1 MNHHV
6 SRLIVAA
13 GALAGLLWGTV
24 SQATDVARRP
34 LKPDVNVKPN
44 VIFGMDDSGSMDW
57 EILLSAYSGI
67 LNWDTTT
74 RSYWSGSDFLANGN
88 YYMSYLFPTG
98 TGTGGMQY
106 GDSNGYG
113 KGVPPSPQFAPLRSS
128 SYNPLYYNPAVTY
141 TPWTPAWIG
150 GALVTYPDATPT
162 AAKSHP
168 AVSGSL
174 TMDLTANQTYNFY
187 YRRGMR
193 KPDDTIVGAGGDG
206 WVSTSYFPA
215 TYWVLDTAC
224 SASDLWASSCVTAPD
239 GRKLRRYEIKSG
251 NTFPSG
257 RSYADELQ
265 NFANWWSYY
274 RKRKLM
280 LAGAMGNVLADLSGM
295 RLGVVAFNRRSS
307 DVTMVDADGTD
318 DAANRRTVA
327 GSFYVNPADSGT
339 PTTATLKYIGEQ
351 YRTNPNAIQYSC
363 QRNNA
368 FIVTDGFAND
378 TATPPSYDASLYGSG
393 APFATTTANSLAD
406 VALAYFT
413 LNLRDGRTT
422 SGAGNPLSDGRVPLT
437 NQTVANPD
445 RNTNL
450 HMNTYAVTLGA
461 RGTLWPSISNPFTTS
476 FTWPTPTPDTPSAI
490 DDLWHATINGRGQ
503 MYKADNPVQAAQ
515 QIQKALNDMLNQLG
529 AQSGVSFTNVNLAR
543 SDGKAYTGKYTT
555 SVWTGDLVANAVD
568 TNTGAVATAPLWS
581 AADLLAARNLSI
593 SPRAIASSAG
603 GSGAAF
609 TDALVGSQIVA
620 GSSTASRRALV
631 DWLRGD
637 RSAEGTTL
645 RARGGLMG
653 PVINASPV
661 VVPAD
666 RVVYVASGEGMLH
679 AFDTDNGNELWAY
692 VPASA
697 LGSLAATA
705 QPNYV
710 FQTLLDGQP
719 TIRTIGGRRFLIAGR
734 GAGGPGYYALDITT
748 PRSMTSDTAV
758 ASKVLWDIGNG
769 GSFVLG
775 QSVGRPVIVQTRSN
789 GTVALLTQGYNGS
802 SDGKGRMYMVNA
814 ATGALLRTFTADDS
828 GSGSGDLGLA
838 QVGAVGESDGKVVHV
853 YGGDL
858 RGNVWHFDLEAGT
871 TVRLARLKRGSVA
884 QPVTTAPEVMMYGDQ
899 RIVLV
904 GTGQLLGVTDFGRST
919 TESFFAIKDGAELT
933 DARSSLLARTLVD
946 KGGGAYDVSGS
957 AIDWSTQRGWYVDL
971 PSPLQVTTDPSISF
985 GAVTFVANRVA
996 LSECANYATLFVLDV
1011 LKGTRLKTMDFAG
1024 MSLGQNSASQVTL
1037 VRTTGTLGER
1047 VVAQFQRG
1055 DGTTAKQEIKLDLGV
1070 AARKNAWRQVR
1081 RGGS

>member
-1 MNHHV
+1 MNHL
-6 SRLIVAA
+6 SRLFVAA
-13 GALAGLLWGTV
+13 AALAGLLHGAV

-67 LNWDTTT
+67 LNWDTGT
-74 RSYWSGSDFLANGN
+74 RSYWSGSDFLASGN

-128 SYNPLYYNPAVTY
+128 SYNPLYYNPSVTY
-141 TPWTPAWIG
+141 APWKPAWVG
-150 GALVTYPDATPT
+150 GALVTYPDATAT

-168 AVSGSL
+168 AIAGSL

-193 KPDDTIVGAGGDG
+193 KPDDTIVGAGGDA
-206 WVSTSYFPA
+206 WVSTTYFPA
-215 TYWVLDTAC
+215 TYWVVDTGC
-224 SASDLWASSCVTAPD
+224 TASDSWSSACVTAPD
-239 GRKLRRYEIKSG
+239 GRKLKRYEIKPG

-265 NFANWWSYY
+265 NFANWWTYY

-280 LAGAMGNVLADLSGM
+280 LAGAMGGVLADLSGM
-295 RLGVVAFNRRSS
+295 RLGVVAFNRRGSN
-307 DVTMVDADGTD
+307 VTMVDADGSD
-318 DAANRRTVA
+318 DAANRRTIA
-327 GSFYVNPADSGT
+327 GTFYTNPADSGT

-351 YRTNPNAIQYSC
+351 YRGNNDVIQYSC

-378 TATPPSYDASLYGSG
+378 TAAPPTYDASTYGSG

-413 LNLRDGRTT
+413 LNLRNGRTT

-437 NQTVANPD
+437 NQTVSNPD

-450 HMNTYAVTLGA
+450 HMNTYAITLGA
-461 RGTLWPSISNPFTTS
+461 SGTLWPGITDPFTTS

-515 QIQKALNDMLNQLG
+515 AIQKALNDMLNQLG

-555 SVWTGDLVANAVD
+555 SIWTGDLTANTID
-568 TNTGAVATAPLWS
+568 TNSGTVATLPVWS
-581 AADLLAARNLSI
+581 AADLLRSRDWT
-593 SPRAIASSAG
+593 SRKIASWQSG
-603 GSGAAF
+603 GVAF
-609 TDALVGSQIVA
+609 TDAAVGSQIVA
-620 GSSTASRRALV
+620 GASTTSRTRLV

-637 RSAEGTTL
+637 RSAEGGTL

-666 RVVYVASGEGMLH
+666 KVVYVASGEGMLH
-679 AFDTDNGNELWAY
+679 AFDTDNGDELWAY
-692 VPASA
+692 VPGSV

-719 TIRTIGGRRFLIAGR
+719 TIRTIGGRRYLVAGR
-734 GAGGPGYYALDITT
+734 GAGGPGYYALDITS
-748 PRSMTSDTAV
+748 PRSMTSDAAV

-775 QSVGRPVIVQTRSN
+775 QSVGRPVIVETRSN
-789 GTVALLTQGYNGS
+789 GTVALFTQGYNGS
-802 SDGKGRMYMVNA
+802 TDGKGRMYMVNA
-814 ATGALLRTFTADDS
+814 ATGALLRTFVADDS
-828 GSGSGDLGLA
+828 ANGSGDTGLA
-838 QVGAVGESDGKVVHV
+838 QLSAVGEADGKVVHV

-858 RGNVWHFDLEAGT
+858 RGNIWHFDLEAGS
-871 TVRLARLKRGSVA
+871 TVRLAQLKRSGVA
-884 QPVTTAPEVMMYGDQ
+884 QPVTTAPEVMFYGEQ

-904 GTGQLLGVTDFGRST
+904 GTGRLLGVTDFGRST
-919 TESFFAIKDGAELT
+919 TETFYAIKDGTELT
-933 DARSSLLARTLVD
+933 DARGSLIARTLVD
-946 KGGGAYDVSGS
+946 KGGGAYDVTGS

-1011 LKGTRLKTMDFAG
+1011 LKGSRLKTMDFAG
-1024 MSLGQNSASQVTL
+1024 LSLGQNSASTVTL
-1037 VRTTGTLGER
+1037 VRTTGSLGDR
-1047 VVAQFQRG
+1047 IVAQFQRG
-1055 DGTTAKQEIKLDLGV
+1055 DGTTAKQDIKLDLGV

-1081 RGGS
+1081 RGN